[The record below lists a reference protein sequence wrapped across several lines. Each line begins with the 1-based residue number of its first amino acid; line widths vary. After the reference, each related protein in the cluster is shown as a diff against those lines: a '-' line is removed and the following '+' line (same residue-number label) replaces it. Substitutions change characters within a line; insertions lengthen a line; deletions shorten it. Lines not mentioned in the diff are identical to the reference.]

1 MNLFKRK
8 YKSNENKQSNN
19 KHINIWDIPCEADR
33 KIIWD
38 MYLSARD
45 MEDQSLAKEIAN
57 DYGIDY
63 DFPVITNKMI
73 HEVEQ
78 KTHELNRFEE
88 EKRIRNI
95 VIEVLKEKGLTDK

>member
-1 MNLFKRK
+1 
-8 YKSNENKQSNN
+8 
-19 KHINIWDIPCEADR
+19 
-33 KIIWD
+33 
-38 MYLSARD
+38 MYLDARD
-45 MEDQSLAKEIAN
+45 MEDQTLAKEIA
-57 DYGIDY
+57 DRYGIDY

-88 EKRIRNI
+88 EKSIRNI